1 MVFVPVFRQNLQRS
15 RMLLTKLNKY
25 LWVIIIKLI
34 LSFFISQIP
43 IVKVRFKFLNDE
55 RGEIYVPMSVTVQCY
70 INILFW
76 YLELILNDYT
86 LIALSQKIYS
96 EFTENR
102 SCLSELFLKF
112 LVQRLQVSQNAVCIY
127 HICAVPN
134 FVINWNDFSIEVEF
148 ILQFL

>member
-55 RGEIYVPMSVTVQCY
+55 RGEIYVPMSVTVQC
-70 INILFW
+70 